1 MRGVGLVSPRNRWP
15 SRMRQRNVPQEMRW
29 NIGPFGVKDLFTL
42 VNLLGGVF
50 CVHFV
55 VVGQPTLAG
64 FALLAGYLL
73 GDTLDGPIA
82 RLTRTSNKFGSEF
95 DTATDHFVQG
105 IAPALIVY
113 AVYARAGQTV
123 NGVVLMALLITCA
136 TVRQALFSV
145 AKMGDPLMYTGLP
158 RTVSGYA
165 AMAYVLSSF
174 FFGMNPVGYT
184 LGGFIIPAL
193 ALLNLLPIPYMTH
206 RGGRR
211 MQTHVKILV
220 IGFLVTPTAAF
231 LLARQYTFDVLF
243 VWTFGYAALAWIP
256 IYPHEKKAFFARY
269 RQWTTEVSAK

>member
-1 MRGVGLVSPRNRWP
+1 
-15 SRMRQRNVPQEMRW
+15 MRW
-29 NIGPFGVKDLFTL
+29 NIGPFGVKDLFSL

-50 CVHFV
+50 AVHFV
-55 VVGQPTLAG
+55 VTGLPTMAG
-64 FALLAGYLL
+64 YALLAGYLL
-73 GDTLDGPIA
+73 GDTLDGPVA
-82 RLTRTSNKFGSEF
+82 RLTKTSNKFGSEF
-95 DTATDHFVQG
+95 DTAVDHFVQG

-123 NGVVLMALLITCA
+123 TGVVLMAVLVTCA

-158 RTVSGYA
+158 RTVSGYG

-174 FFGMNPVGYT
+174 FFGRNPVGYT

-211 MQTHVKILV
+211 MQTPVKILV
-220 IGFLVTPTAAF
+220 IGFLVTPTVAF
-231 LLARQYTFDVLF
+231 LFARAYTFDVLF
-243 VWTFGYAALAWIP
+243 IFTFGYAAAAWLP
-256 IYPHEKKAFFARY
+256 IYPHEKKAFYERY

>member
-1 MRGVGLVSPRNRWP
+1 
-15 SRMRQRNVPQEMRW
+15 MRW
-29 NIGPFGVKDLFTL
+29 NVGPFGVKDLFTL
-42 VNLLGGVF
+42 VNLLGGIF

-55 VVGQPTLAG
+55 VAGQPTLAG
-64 FALLAGYLL
+64 YALLAGFML
-73 GDTLDGPIA
+73 GDTLDGPVA

-123 NGVVLMALLITCA
+123 NGIVLMALLISCA
-136 TVRQALFSV
+136 TIRQALFSV

-158 RTVSGYA
+158 RTVSGYG

-174 FFGMNPVGYT
+174 FFGMNPWAYT
-184 LGGFIIPAL
+184 LGGFVIPAL

-206 RGGRR
+206 RGARR
-211 MQTHVKILV
+211 MQTHVKLLV

-231 LLARQYTFDVLF
+231 LFARQYTFDVLF
-243 VWTFGYAALAWIP
+243 IWTFGYAAAAWIP

>member
-1 MRGVGLVSPRNRWP
+1 MRLTV
-15 SRMRQRNVPQEMRW
+15 
-29 NIGPFGVKDLFTL
+29 GPFGAKDLFTL
-42 VNLLGGVF
+42 VNLLGGIF

-55 VVGQPTLAG
+55 VTGQPTLAG
-64 FALLAGYLL
+64 YALLAGYLL

-82 RLTRTSNKFGSEF
+82 RLTKTSNKFGSEF
-95 DTATDHFVQG
+95 DTATDHLVQG

-123 NGVVLMALLITCA
+123 TGIVLMALLITCA

-158 RTVSGYA
+158 RTVSGYC

-174 FFGMNPVGYT
+174 FFGKNPVGYT

-193 ALLNLLPIPYMTH
+193 ALMNLLPIPYMTH
-206 RGGRR
+206 RGARR
-211 MQTHVKILV
+211 MQTYVKVLV
-220 IGFLVTPTAAF
+220 IGFLVLPAAT
-231 LLARQYTFDVLF
+231 LLIARQYTFDVLF
-243 VWTFGYAALAWIP
+243 VFTFVYAALAWIP
-256 IYPHEKKAFFARY
+256 IYPHEKKAFFRRY

>member
-1 MRGVGLVSPRNRWP
+1 LKG
-15 SRMRQRNVPQEMRW
+15 QRNLRREMRW
-29 NIGPFGVKDLFTL
+29 NVGPFGAKDLFTI

-50 CVHFV
+50 AIHFV
-55 VVGQPTLAG
+55 VIGEPTFAG
-64 FALLAGYLL
+64 YALLAGYLL
-73 GDTLDGPIA
+73 GDTLDGPVA

-113 AVYARAGQTV
+113 AVYARVGQLVT
-123 NGVVLMALLITCA
+123 GIVLMALLITCA

-158 RTVSGYA
+158 RTVSGYC

-174 FFGMNPVGYT
+174 FFGKNPVGYT

-206 RGGRR
+206 RGARR
-211 MQTHVKILV
+211 MQTYVKVVV
-220 IGFLVTPTAAF
+220 IAFLVVPAAT
-231 LLARQYTFDVLF
+231 LLIARQYTFDVLF
-243 VWTFGYAALAWIP
+243 VFTFVYAVLAWIP
-256 IYPHEKKAFFARY
+256 IYPHEKKAFFRRY